1 MPVVKVPDVPTELV
15 FQKEF
20 VPQVPFGVAP
30 APAVLP
36 LLSQKRLAEW
46 AVGANAAVNPAMARM
61 GRRHF
66 FIVVYLLTLANIQ
79 VTGSVVNFF
88 F

>member
-1 MPVVKVPDVPTELV
+1 LFHGIKG
-15 FQKEF
+15 
-20 VPQVPFGVAP
+20 FG
-30 APAVLP
+30 
-36 LLSQKRLAEW
+36 
-46 AVGANAAVNPAMARM
+46 AVGANGAVNPAMARM

-66 FIVVYLLTLANIQ
+66 FIVVYLPTLANIL

>member
-1 MPVVKVPDVPTELV
+1 LFHGIKG
-15 FQKEF
+15 
-20 VPQVPFGVAP
+20 FG
-30 APAVLP
+30 
-36 LLSQKRLAEW
+36 

-66 FIVVYLLTLANIQ
+66 FIVVYLLTLANIL